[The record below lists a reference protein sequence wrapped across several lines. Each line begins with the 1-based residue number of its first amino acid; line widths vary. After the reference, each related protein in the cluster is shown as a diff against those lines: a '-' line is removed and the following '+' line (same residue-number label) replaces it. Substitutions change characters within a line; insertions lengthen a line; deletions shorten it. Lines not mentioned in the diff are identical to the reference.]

1 MRVDVVSSNSSLF
14 ENRKASRGRLA
25 HTAKSFEPEPFE
37 LVTLA
42 PRTAVVMRS
51 RSTAADLPR
60 GFFHRYELIAR
71 HLRERGLEPASDP
84 FAIYDNMDGN
94 AADVVAGFVVDGE
107 VAGADGILVEHMP
120 GVTMA
125 TLLHR
130 GAYSNIDASYHR
142 LLECIHEQ
150 GLTRSGR
157 FMETYLNDPF
167 VTADADLRT
176 MLMVP
181 VGPLSAN
188 DL

>member
-71 HLRERGLEPASDP
+71 HLREHGLQPASDP

-94 AADVVAGFVVDGE
+94 AADVVAGFVVNGE
-107 VAGADGILVEHMP
+107 
-120 GVTMA
+120 A
-125 TLLHR
+125 T
-130 GAYSNIDASYHR
+130 GGD
-142 LLECIHEQ
+142 
-150 GLTRSGR
+150 
-157 FMETYLNDPF
+157 
-167 VTADADLRT
+167 
-176 MLMVP
+176 
-181 VGPLSAN
+181 
-188 DL
+188 